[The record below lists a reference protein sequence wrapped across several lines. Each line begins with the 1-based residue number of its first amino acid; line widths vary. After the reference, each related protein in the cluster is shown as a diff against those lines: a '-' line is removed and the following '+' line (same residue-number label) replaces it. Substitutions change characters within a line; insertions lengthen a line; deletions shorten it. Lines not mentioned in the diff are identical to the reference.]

1 MATIMARMTRSGTFV
16 GPGTN
21 RKLRPGIL
29 GCDIVSSLKARSLG
43 SLRSGL
49 MASEYRVKGVK
60 EPYERVVHESD
71 ERVVHESEMTDVPGL
86 RGVPASVLPEDR

>member
-1 MATIMARMTRSGTFV
+1 
-16 GPGTN
+16 
-21 RKLRPGIL
+21 
-29 GCDIVSSLKARSLG
+29 
-43 SLRSGL
+43 

>member
-1 MATIMARMTRSGTFV
+1 
-16 GPGTN
+16 
-21 RKLRPGIL
+21 
-29 GCDIVSSLKARSLG
+29 
-43 SLRSGL
+43 

-60 EPYERVVHESD
+60 EPY